1 MALIAAIG
9 VAKSKILIPLQLLT
23 IVLCNLEFLNPNWNH
38 INELTIAWYFL
49 QRTGKVCTFVAQRFV
64 TAPLAFNS
72 GFEAVSVIWAK
83 LFHVNDVLG

>member
-9 VAKSKILIPLQLLT
+9 VAKSKIQTPLQLLT
-23 IVLCNLEFLNPNWNH
+23 IVLYNLVLVNPNWNY
-38 INELTIAWYFL
+38 IKELTIAWYFL

-72 GFEAVSVIWAK
+72 GFEGVPVI
-83 LFHVNDVLG
+83 